1 MKSIKRLGVITKIV
15 IAIFVIFLTFIFV
28 YSFGQLL

>member
-15 IAIFVIFLTFIFV
+15 IAVFVIFLTFIFV
-28 YSFGQLL
+28 FRI